1 MRLIVVDSITNPFR
15 ELDTTDTEDSAL
27 RSLLLYQIASTLKE
41 AAHRRVLRAPARV
54 LLGANAFVRRFPLAV
69 VLVNHIVDCYEDN
82 ASLIAMSMLEQVL
95 AAVRCVASHFMQPR

>member
-41 AAHRRVLRAPARV
+41 AAHRRALR
-54 LLGANAFVRRFPLAV
+54 VRA
-69 VLVNHIVDCYEDN
+69 C
-82 ASLIAMSMLEQVL
+82 
-95 AAVRCVASHFMQPR
+95 VRYF

>member
-41 AAHRRVLRAPARV
+41 AAHRRVQCARLGV
-54 LLGANAFVRRFPLAV
+54 GYLLTWHLLTGFSWRL
-69 VLVNHIVDCYEDN
+69 CW
-82 ASLIAMSMLEQVL
+82 
-95 AAVRCVASHFMQPR
+95 